1 MKIKKSYLVI
11 VFSMFFLLIGC
22 SEEETTAP
30 TPNSSNMPLAKFSDL
45 QSKIFNSCAVAGCHA
60 SGSAQGNLDLSSS
73 QAYSNLVGV
82 QSALYP
88 QFKRVEPGSAGNS
101 MLIKILKGELTPQ
114 MPLNRT
120 PLSNDVIDSI
130 EAWIDNGALN
140 N

>member
-1 MKIKKSYLVI
+1 MKFKKKYS
-11 VFSMFFLLIGC
+11 VFIFSIFFLLIGC

-30 TPNSSNMPLAKFSDL
+30 TPNNPSVPLAKFSDL
-45 QSKIFNSCAVAGCHA
+45 QAKIFNSCAVAGCHA
-60 SGSAQGNLDLSSS
+60 SGSVQGNLDLSGG
-73 QAYSNLVGV
+73 QAYANLVGV
-82 QSALYP
+82 QSVLYP

-101 MLIKILKGELTPQ
+101 MLIKILKGELNPQ

-130 EAWIDNGALN
+130 EAWIDRGALN

>member
-1 MKIKKSYLVI
+1 MKIGFIKTIMLLSLI
-11 VFSMFFLLIGC
+11 TLLIGC

-30 TPNSSNMPLAKFSDL
+30 IPNPSTAPLAKFSDL
-45 QSKIFNSCAVAGCHA
+45 QTKIFNSCAVAGCHA
-60 SGSAQGNLDLSSS
+60 SGSAQGNLDLSTG

-82 QSALYP
+82 QSVLYP
-88 QFKRVEPGSAGNS
+88 QFNRVEPGSAGNS

-114 MPLNRT
+114 MPFNRT

-130 EAWIDNGALN
+130 EAWIDRGALN